1 MEVENREEIF
11 QECSYGH
18 RDDEAS
24 SIDVING
31 DEEGH
36 SHRKCSVDNCE
47 VDHDSILCLLNSE
60 MMEDNEEERSL
71 ESNIS
76 RTSVSS
82 LSKHK
87 RVLDYIEMDFDS
99 SENIVHVPLCSDDQR
114 CHSGEVKRT
123 KTAQREKREREVMQK
138 SLKEL
143 FATQSNEEIEE
154 EEERYPRRDSPL
166 HGQLTISSSSD
177 DYISLCR
184 SNSTASTQ
192 SFVFPILNSNLC
204 ETPIKITP
212 CEKRLNKKVSYWR
225 KYCFGCWIF

>member
-1 MEVENREEIF
+1 MHDMEVENPEEI
-11 QECSYGH
+11 
-18 RDDEAS
+18 
-24 SIDVING
+24 VNG

-60 MMEDNEEERSL
+60 MMGDEEEGRFL
-71 ESNIS
+71 ESNVS
-76 RTSVSS
+76 RTSES
-82 LSKHK
+82 LSFKHK

-99 SENIVHVPLCSDDQR
+99 SENVVHVPLCSDDQR
-114 CHSGEVKRT
+114 CHSEEVNRI
-123 KTAQREKREREVMQK
+123 KTAQREKRERKVVQK
-138 SLKEL
+138 SLEAL
-143 FATQSNEEIEE
+143 FATQSNEDKEE

-177 DYISLCR
+177 DCISLCR
-184 SNSTASTQ
+184 SNSSASAQ
-192 SFVFPILNSNLC
+192 SFVFPILNSDLC
-204 ETPIKITP
+204 GSPITP